1 MNTAELKLNIIRQV
15 DTLNENVLKEVTDYI
30 QSKINS
36 QNASV
41 FDSLTEEQKKR
52 IRQAQ
57 QSCSTK
63 RLSFRSFILLLS
75 ATFSK
80 CSYCLNYDFSD

>member
-15 DTLNENVLKEVTDYI
+15 DTLNEDVLKEVTDYI

-41 FDSLTEEQKKR
+41 FE
-52 IRQAQ
+52 
-57 QSCSTK
+57 SCSSK

-80 CSYCLNYDFSD
+80 

>member
-15 DTLNENVLKEVTDYI
+15 DTLNENVMKEVTDYI
-30 QSKINS
+30 QGKINS

-41 FDSLTEEQKKR
+41 FDSLTEVQKKG

-57 QSCSTK
+57 QSIKDGKGIPQEAIVWKYKTK
-63 RLSFRSFILLLS
+63 YGI
-75 ATFSK
+75 
-80 CSYCLNYDFSD
+80 N